1 MEKRE
6 RNLSKKCHL
15 KWSGQKLDQ
24 VISKSNCFSIAA
36 AAEHSL
42 NLGEFGIPYQ
52 SSQKKHRHILPF
64 HSTNK
69 IDKRQRLAGTSGI
82 LIRIFND
89 THHRKRAEKRT
100 KRAEKEAKFIV
111 WKNEKLSST

>member
-6 RNLSKKCHL
+6 PNLSKKCHL

-52 SSQKKHRHILPF
+52 SSQKNI
-64 HSTNK
+64 
-69 IDKRQRLAGTSGI
+69 GTFCHLTVQIKSIKG
-82 LIRIFND
+82 NG
-89 THHRKRAEKRT
+89 
-100 KRAEKEAKFIV
+100 
-111 WKNEKLSST
+111 